1 MTQKICVI
9 TGATDGIGKR
19 TAEVLAGQGFVLGL
33 VGRNQEKGR
42 KVVQELSTQ
51 SENDNIH
58 YFNADLSLM
67 SEVTKVAGEIQDKF
81 PVIDVLINNVGAAFF
96 EKTFTSEGFESTFAL
111 NHLSYFLLT
120 KLLLDKMNQQS
131 ARVVNVASDAHIGAG
146 LNFNDLQGVNPYG
159 GYPNYQR
166 SKLMNILF
174 SYELA
179 HRLNDRPIAVNCLHP
194 GFVASKFGHNNS
206 GFKVAFLKIAQ
217 KLKAITVE
225 EGAETSVYLASSPEV
240 EETSGK
246 YYYKRREKESSPES
260 RNKDTRKKLWDV
272 TEKLLVGF
280 S

>member
-1 MTQKICVI
+1 VTQKICVI

-19 TAEVLAGQGFVLGL
+19 TAEVLAGQGFILGL
-33 VGRNQEKGR
+33 VGRNQEKGK

-96 EKTFTSEGFESTFAL
+96 EQTFTSEGFESTFAL

-131 ARVVNVASDAHIGAG
+131 ARIVNVASDAHIGAG
-146 LNFNDLQGVNPYG
+146 LNFNDLQGVNPYS

-174 SYELA
+174 SNELA
-179 HRLNDRPIAVNCLHP
+179 LKLNDRPIAVNCLHP

-206 GFKVAFLKIAQ
+206 GLKVAFLKIAQ

-240 EETSGK
+240 EKTSGK

-260 RNKDTRKKLWDV
+260 RDEGTRKRLWDV
-272 TEKLLVGF
+272 TEEL
-280 S
+280 

>member
-1 MTQKICVI
+1 
-9 TGATDGIGKR
+9 
-19 TAEVLAGQGFVLGL
+19 
-33 VGRNQEKGR
+33 
-42 KVVQELSTQ
+42 
-51 SENDNIH
+51 
-58 YFNADLSLM
+58 M
-67 SEVTKVAGEIQDKF
+67 SEVKKVSGEIQDKF

-96 EKTFTSEGFESTFAL
+96 KKTFTSEGFESTFAL

-120 KLLLDKMNQQS
+120 KLLLDNMNQQG
-131 ARVVNVASDAHIGAG
+131 ARIVNVASDAHIGAG
-146 LNFNDLQGVNPYG
+146 LNFNDFQGVNPYG

-179 HRLNDRPIAVNCLHP
+179 HRLKDSPITVNCLHP

-206 GFKVAFLKIAQ
+206 GLKVAFLKLAQ

-225 EGAETSVYLASSPEV
+225 EGAETSIFLASSPEV

-246 YYYKRREKESSPES
+246 YYYKMREKESSTES
-260 RNKDTRKKLWDV
+260 RDEDTRKRLWNI
-272 TEKLLVGF
+272 TEELLVKF

>member
-1 MTQKICVI
+1 MTQKICVV

-19 TAEVLAGQGFVLGL
+19 TAEILAGQGFVLGL
-33 VGRNQEKGR
+33 IGRNQEKGKR
-42 KVVQELSTQ
+42 LVQELSTQ

-67 SEVTKVAGEIQDKF
+67 SEVKKVSGEIQDKF

-96 EKTFTSEGFESTFAL
+96 KKTFTSEGFESTFAL

-120 KLLLDKMNQQS
+120 KLLLDNMNQQG
-131 ARVVNVASDAHIGAG
+131 ARIVNVASDAHIGAG
-146 LNFNDLQGVNPYG
+146 LDFKDLQGVNPYG

-179 HRLNDRPIAVNCLHP
+179 HRLKDSPITVNCLHP

-206 GFKVAFLKIAQ
+206 GLKVAFLKLAQ

-225 EGAETSVYLASSPEV
+225 EGAETSIFLASSPEV

-246 YYYKRREKESSPES
+246 YYYKMREKESSTES
-260 RNKDTRKKLWDV
+260 RDEDTRKRLWNI
-272 TEKLLVGF
+272 TEELLVRF

>member
-1 MTQKICVI
+1 
-9 TGATDGIGKR
+9 
-19 TAEVLAGQGFVLGL
+19 
-33 VGRNQEKGR
+33 
-42 KVVQELSTQ
+42 
-51 SENDNIH
+51 
-58 YFNADLSLM
+58 M

-131 ARVVNVASDAHIGAG
+131 ARIVNVASDAHIGSS

-260 RNKDTRKKLWDV
+260 RDKDTRKKLWDV
-272 TEKLLVGF
+272 TEELLVGF